1 MNNFDYGPLTPFIE
15 DPFVTDINYNG
26 TTLWIDHL
34 EKGRYME
41 EFEDHAFMQQF
52 CFKIA
57 NEVNLPFNVT
67 SPLVEAET
75 KELRISLIHE
85 SIAKSGNSVSIRKTP
100 AMLRMNRRSMI
111 SSRYT
116 TASVLDFLTKAVESR
131 CNILICGLP
140 GVGKTELVKYLT
152 NFIEPNQRV
161 ITIEDTL
168 ELRYHD
174 IYDSK
179 DCVALKVNSRFTYSD
194 AIKASLRQKP
204 SWLLVSE
211 VRGKE
216 VVHLLEAISTGASV
230 LSTIHTNDAK
240 KIPKRILYMMPDADL
255 SDEVLLQN
263 IHDAIDIGIAI
274 HSDIQ
279 KNGVKRYIQEIV
291 AFDTENDQANTYVLY
306 EHGKPCDPMDCL
318 PESLKPKFELS
329 DQKKKRK

>member
-15 DPFVTDINYNG
+15 DPLVTDINYNG

-34 EKGRYME
+34 EKGRYAPDFDEHM
-41 EFEDHAFMQQF
+41 FMQQF

-100 AMLRMNRRSMI
+100 ATLRMNRRSMI
-111 SSRYT
+111 TSKYT
-116 TASVLDFLTKAVESR
+116 TAAVLDFLTSVVESR
-131 CNILICGLP
+131 CNVLICGLP
-140 GVGKTELVKYLT
+140 GVGKTELIKYLT
-152 NFIEPNQRV
+152 NFIESNERV

-174 IYDSK
+174 IYDFK
-179 DCVALKVNSRFTYSD
+179 DCVALKVNNRFTYSD

-204 SWLLVSE
+204 NWLLVSE
-211 VRGKE
+211 VRGNE

-240 KIPKRILYMMPDADL
+240 KIPKRILYMMPNADL

-291 AFDTENDQANTYVLY
+291 AFDTEGDKANTYVLY
-306 EHGKPCDPMDCL
+306 ERGKPCNPFDYL
-318 PESLKPKFELS
+318 PESLKPKFALS